1 VSRSGYNEGD
11 DSDYPVA
18 LYRSAVDRAMRG
30 RRGQAFLRELLTSL
44 DELPVKELVQND
56 LVSDGGVCALGA
68 VAEHRNLDVSELE
81 PEDADQVALTFG
93 IAESMAREI
102 VWENDECGGST
113 WTTPKEAWERPVR
126 IPETPAQRWE
136 RMRAWVVR
144 QIVPTVDEIGPVQ
157 T

>member
-1 VSRSGYNEGD
+1 MSRSGYD
-11 DSDYPVA
+11 DGGGEYP
-18 LYRSAVDRAMRG
+18 LYRGAVERAMRG

-44 DELPVKELVQND
+44 DALPVKELVQNE

-68 VAEHRNLDVSELE
+68 VAEHRSIDVSELE
-81 PEDADQVALTFG
+81 PEDADQVSLTFG

-102 VWENDECGGST
+102 VWENDECGVST

-144 QIVPTVDEIGPVQ
+144 QIVPTVDEIAPVQ